1 MSRYVISLSASRY
14 LNEISDYFLIR
25 NLEAGESPGEPNLG
39 FIVDI
44 GIRFDF

>member
-1 MSRYVISLSASRY
+1 MAFNAFVTGLLKALRV
-14 LNEISDYFLIR
+14 EW
-25 NLEAGESPGEPNLG
+25 LEAGESPGEPNLG